1 LVNLLAEKVR
11 FELTELLHST
21 VFKTV
26 AFNHSATFPFG
37 APTPIRTG
45 NTTPSER
52 VDFAYLSMGVFD
64 QRSVRHETGSRD
76 GASSMARAR
85 SILF

>member
-1 LVNLLAEKVR
+1 VPPPR
-11 FELTELLHST
+11 FE
-21 VFKTV
+21 
-26 AFNHSATFPFG
+26 
-37 APTPIRTG
+37 RG

-52 VDFAYLSMGVFD
+52 VDFAYLSMGVLS
-64 QRSVRHETGSRD
+64 QRSARHATGSRD

>member
-1 LVNLLAEKVR
+1 ML
-11 FELTELLHST
+11 
-21 VFKTV
+21 
-26 AFNHSATFPFG
+26 G

-52 VDFAYLSMGVFD
+52 VDFTYLSMGVFD